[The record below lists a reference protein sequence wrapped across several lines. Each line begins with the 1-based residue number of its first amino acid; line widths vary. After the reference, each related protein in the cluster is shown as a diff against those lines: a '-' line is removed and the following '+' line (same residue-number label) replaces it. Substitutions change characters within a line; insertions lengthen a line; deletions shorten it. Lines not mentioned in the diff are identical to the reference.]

1 MMNEEML
8 EMLIGKFLDS
18 EITPAEQKLLDAE
31 LQSNPKAKMLYQQ
44 WQQIHEQAGQ
54 ALNAEVIE
62 YGRSP
67 EAIFQRA
74 VTEHERNRW
83 KRRLRPVRWL
93 PAVGSLAAGLL
104 LGFGLFSLMADNQTE
119 SNPNPSENVPT
130 VVKGEDNQKI
140 HPESRPEESGPKL
153 IEMIEPDLAD
163 RPVEYYLYTDPDGS
177 RYVVEAPT
185 DEDVRWASYRDN
197 LH

>member
-1 MMNEEML
+1 MINEEML
-8 EMLIGKFLDS
+8 EILIGKFLDS

-31 LQSNPKAKMLYQQ
+31 LQSNPNAKKLFQQ
-44 WQQIHEQAGQ
+44 WQQIHEQTEQ
-54 ALNAEVIE
+54 VLSAEILE
-62 YGRSP
+62 NGRSP

-74 VTEHERNRW
+74 VTVHERNRW

-104 LGFGLFSLMADNQTE
+104 LGFGLFSLMADNSTE
-119 SNPNPSENVPT
+119 RFTNPPVGDSEF
-130 VVKGEDNQKI
+130 VKGEDNKKQI
-140 HPESRPEESGPKL
+140 PESRPEESGRRL
-153 IEMIEPDLAD
+153 FELIEPDLAN
-163 RPVEYYLYTDPDGS
+163 RPVEYYIYTDPGGS

-185 DEDVRWASYRDN
+185 DEDVSWASFQND